1 GRSFSRLELAE
12 MFCADSQDPA
22 GSLRWHLSRIRRT
35 VNGEALLITGDHVS
49 FNRAAGAVDLDR
61 FGRLPDILAAPDAL
75 PALNELL
82 ALYRGE
88 FLAQL
93 NLPGEANFEFWLLAE
108 RARYQQLYERG
119 LRAAIHH
126 NMALAAYERARE
138 QAQQLLQVN
147 PLLEEGH
154 ALLMQLYVQ
163 LGQQETALAQY
174 AHCRQLLA
182 AELAVEPSPELTA
195 LHEQIRAGELA
206 RWAGQ
211 PLLTLTPSPTAT
223 ASQIDLVGRDS
234 EMERLATAWQRGEV
248 VTVTGVAGA
257 GKSALVEQFAAS
269 LTGARLLR
277 GDCYESTATLPFRPW
292 LDIVEGLLALL
303 PDRQWEPP
311 YSFWLDQLASV
322 SPLLAAR
329 RGGTAT
335 PLPPASQQHLFTAFA
350 ELLLQTP
357 GLPPLLVFIDDLQW
371 ADESSMQLL
380 PFFAGRAGRREGTPL
395 LLVTAFRS
403 EEVEDN
409 PLLPTILRDLGRAA
423 RLATIELP
431 ALGPQEVDELIR
443 QMWPALP
450 PGFRSPHVRDRLLSA
465 TAGNPLFLTEVLRE
479 LAEAEKLPEEMPIP
493 PRLQELVERRL
504 VQLAESG
511 RQVAEA
517 LAVLEQPADLGLIQQ
532 VSGRSEDEVAA
543 ALDAGLR
550 WRLLRGAAEAPAG
563 RYDFA
568 HDLLRAAVIDQISG
582 IRRQLLHRRAAR
594 SLSQRVTAA
603 AKIAYHWQLA
613 ADQEQEAIWWQKA
626 GDEAARIYANNDAE
640 RYYERALT
648 LSHEPAA
655 RARLILS
662 LVDIYLI
669 ASRWNEG
676 LARLEASKDEME
688 RADSDYWRGR
698 WQQRQGNLLYQQGDY
713 EAALV
718 CLTQAQGYFD
728 ASGALLEQA
737 QVAGAVGSIYWRRA
751 QFDEALA
758 AMRQKQE
765 IAEELGDL
773 RLEAEALGG
782 IGAVL
787 TQQDEWAASLEMQQ
801 LALARA
807 RQSND
812 PLRVGKLQG
821 NIGVTYARQKKYQ
834 EAAEYF
840 LQQYLS
846 DSKLGDEA
854 GMANSIGNLG
864 TVYRMFGQFGL
875 ARACAKV
882 RLDVALNLQD
892 RRALAIALGDIGA
905 TYLDEEQ
912 PEAALPYLERA
923 IAVGEFLQ
931 ARFLLCSYHHFV
943 AQCWWQ
949 QGEQARA
956 LAAMREALTGA
967 AAIQRQDVLFQ
978 AKLHLIKYRL
988 GTGESSTGE
997 AGKALAELLTE
1008 TTDERSQAQIQYELW
1023 LLDKTQNAYREA
1035 ALPVY
1040 QALFATAPEH
1050 SLQAPLAEMLGQPI
1064 AGDVSLPGLPR
1075 QVFVGA
1081 RTLTALLAE
1090 VDALLPRLLHD
1101 PDQ

>member
-1 GRSFSRLELAE
+1 MVEAPLFSLYLLGPFAVQRHDDGPEPNLSRKTRALLAFLAAQARPFSRLELAE
-12 MFCADSQDPA
+12 MFCGESQDPA

-35 VNGEALLITGDHVS
+35 VNEATLLITGDQVA

-61 FGRLPDILAAPDAL
+61 FSRLPDILDKPNTL

-93 NLPGEANFEFWLLAE
+93 RLPGEANFEFWLLAE

-119 LRAAIHH
+119 LRAAIRH
-126 NMALAAYERARE
+126 NMALTAYERALD
-138 QAQQLLQVN
+138 QARQLLQVN

-163 LGQQETALAQY
+163 LGQQEAALAQY
-174 AHCRQLLA
+174 VQCRQMLA

-195 LHEQIRAGELA
+195 LHKQIRAGELA
-206 RWAGQ
+206 RWAGR
-211 PLLTLTPSPTAT
+211 PLLAMTPPEAFVSD
-223 ASQIDLVGRDS
+223 QVELVGR
-234 EMERLATAWQRGEV
+234 EKELERLAVAWQRGEA

-257 GKSALVEQFAAS
+257 GKSALVAQFAAS
-269 LTGARLLR
+269 QVGARLLR
-277 GDCYESTATLPFRPW
+277 GDCYESTVRLPFRPW
-292 LDIVEGLLALL
+292 LDIVEGLLALV

-311 YSFWLDQLASV
+311 HSFWLDQLASV
-322 SPLLAAR
+322 SPVLAAQ
-329 RGGTAT
+329 RGASAA

-380 PFFAGRAGRREGTPL
+380 PFFAGRAGRRDGAQL
-395 LLVTAFRS
+395 LLVTAYRS

-423 RLATIELP
+423 NLATIELP
-431 ALGPQEVDELIR
+431 PLGAAEVDALIR
-443 QMWPALP
+443 QLWPALP
-450 PGFRSPHVRDRLLSA
+450 PGFRTPHVRDRLLGA
-465 TAGNPLFLTEVLRE
+465 TAGNPLFLTELLRE
-479 LAEAEKLPEEMPIP
+479 LAEGERLPVEMPIP
-493 PRLQELVERRL
+493 PGLQELVERRL
-504 VQLAESG
+504 AQLAESG
-511 RQVAEA
+511 CQVAEA

-550 WRLLRGAAEAPAG
+550 WRLLRVAAEAPAG

-568 HDLLRAAVIDQISG
+568 HDLLRAAVVDQMSV
-582 IRRQLLHRRAAR
+582 IRRQLLHRRAAGG
-594 SLSQRVTAA
+594 LGQRVTPA

-613 ADQEQEAIWWQKA
+613 AEPAQEAIWWQKA
-626 GDEAARIYANNDAE
+626 GDEAARIYANSDAE
-640 RYYERALT
+640 RYYERALA
-648 LSHEPAA
+648 LSQAPAA
-655 RARLILS
+655 RAKLILS
-662 LVDIYLI
+662 LVDVYLV
-669 ASRWNEG
+669 ASRWREG
-676 LARLEASKDEME
+676 LALLADSKDEME
-688 RADSDYWRGR
+688 RADSDYLRGR

-713 EAALV
+713 DAALL
-718 CLTQAQGYFD
+718 CLREAQRYLG
-728 ASGALLEQA
+728 ACGALLEQA
-737 QVAGAVGSIYWRRA
+737 QVSGAIGSVYWRRS
-751 QFDEALA
+751 QYDEALA

-765 IAEELGDL
+765 MAEELGDL

-787 TQQDEWAASLEMQQ
+787 TQLDEWSASLEMQQ
-801 LALARA
+801 LALERA

-834 EAAEYF
+834 PAAEYF
-840 LQQYLS
+840 LQQYAS

-875 ARACAKV
+875 ARACAKA

-905 TYLDEEQ
+905 TYLDEAQ

-923 IAVGEFLQ
+923 ITVGEFLQ
-931 ARFLLCSYHHFV
+931 ARFLLCSYRHFV

-949 QGEQARA
+949 LGDQTRA
-956 LAAMREALTGA
+956 LATMREALAGLKPSKE
-967 AAIQRQDVLFQ
+967 RMCVFKPD
-978 AKLHLIKYRL
+978 
-988 GTGESSTGE
+988 ST
-997 AGKALAELLTE
+997 
-1008 TTDERSQAQIQYELW
+1008 
-1023 LLDKTQNAYREA
+1023 
-1035 ALPVY
+1035 
-1040 QALFATAPEH
+1040 
-1050 SLQAPLAEMLGQPI
+1050 
-1064 AGDVSLPGLPR
+1064 
-1075 QVFVGA
+1075 
-1081 RTLTALLAE
+1081 
-1090 VDALLPRLLHD
+1090 
-1101 PDQ
+1101 